1 MLDITRLEC
10 QILRI
15 LLNFKPLVRIDLHQ
29 AYNSEDSK
37 TIGEIVYRAMEE
49 EVSVPKNDKFQIIT
63 KHDTSEIN
71 IPESYL
77 GIKYTDK
84 IVIIQITLNGGRS
97 TELKKKLYKRI
108 AEDLNKDLDIRKEDV
123 FISLVEVAKENWSFG
138 NGEAQY
144 AQK

>member
-1 MLDITRLEC
+1 M
-10 QILRI
+10 
-15 LLNFKPLVRIDLHQ
+15 PLVRMDLSQ
-29 AYNSEDSK
+29 TYNSEDSK

-144 AQK
+144 AQKIKKPPELSFQRFKILI

>member
-1 MLDITRLEC
+1 M
-10 QILRI
+10 
-15 LLNFKPLVRIDLHQ
+15 PLVRMDLSQ
-29 AYNSEDSK
+29 TYNSEDSK